1 MRKSLAVAS
10 LLLMVLVGGC
20 GDKNTQVD
28 ATSAEPT
35 PTTSGSGTPA
45 PEQSSAITEQDFCD
59 NIVEIFSMH
68 DKKSGTDPLT
78 DLMADGVPAE
88 MPQDAKDGVQVI
100 IDNSAKLND
109 PKAMVEAYRA
119 LPEGD
124 RESVNALVQY
134 VATACGT
141 DIVKGLV
148 ALLPETVPEE
158 LRAIGPED
166 LPSELRG
173 LLPSELPSDL
183 EGIIPEDLATLIPE
197 EWRSLIPEEYQ
208 DLFESPSASPSV

>member
-1 MRKSLAVAS
+1 
-10 LLLMVLVGGC
+10 
-20 GDKNTQVD
+20 
-28 ATSAEPT
+28 
-35 PTTSGSGTPA
+35 
-45 PEQSSAITEQDFCD
+45 
-59 NIVEIFSMH
+59 MH

-109 PKAMVEAYRA
+109 PKAMMEAYRA

-141 DIVKGLV
+141 DIVKGRS
-148 ALLPETVPEE
+148 EE
-158 LRAIGPED
+158 RRVGK
-166 LPSELRG
+166 
-173 LLPSELPSDL
+173 
-183 EGIIPEDLATLIPE
+183 EGVSTCSTR
-197 EWRSLIPEEYQ
+197 RSP
-208 DLFESPSASPSV
+208 VH